1 MNGIRQ
7 WQESSMELR
16 QEQLLA
22 RRHYVKEAAK
32 AFKLFEC
39 KQGVFYTCN
48 VARLHE
54 CNRLGEDKEV
64 RIWQTYLFIQSKS
77 FQTVSGVIYNTRPG
91 TELAKLSKERGDT
104 IYLAMDARTILNTA
118 NGDRTVL
125 DQDIIFASTE
135 EE

>member
-1 MNGIRQ
+1 MGL
-7 WQESSMELR
+7 WQEPSMELR
-16 QEQLLA
+16 QVQLLA
-22 RRHYVKEAAK
+22 RRNYVKEALK

-77 FQTVSGVIYNTRPG
+77 FETVAAVIYNDRPG
-91 TELAKLSKERGDT
+91 SELAKLSKERGDI
-104 IYLAMDARTILNTA
+104 IYLAMDTRTILNTA
-118 NGDRTVL
+118 NGKRTVL
-125 DQDIIFASTE
+125 DKDIVFASAE